1 MSTVFLSFLIGL
13 IFVGSIGCQNLNAS
27 SEQDLSMNSELKY
40 NPRELIIRFQP
51 ETSQTIKDLLD
62 NEKTAVQ
69 TGVVWLDKLNNQ
81 YHLMKVERLYP
92 KKIDLE
98 EIKKKFPERSKR
110 ISQNVDSPAIEDT
123 YIFHY
128 EKDIDLSNAEKAYA
142 QNPQVI
148 YVQRNQIITIFE
160 NK

>member
-1 MSTVFLSFLIGL
+1 MIRMVKLSRKHQNQIFGRNSMRTVFLSFLIGL

-81 YHLMKVERLYP
+81 YHLMKVER
-92 KKIDLE
+92 I
-98 EIKKKFPERSKR
+98 
-110 ISQNVDSPAIEDT
+110 
-123 YIFHY
+123 
-128 EKDIDLSNAEKAYA
+128 
-142 QNPQVI
+142 
-148 YVQRNQIITIFE
+148 
-160 NK
+160 